1 MEDHGRFQ
9 DGSDTASHMA
19 DTPEK
24 PSMAWQTLLR
34 ALLEGEH
41 SSWKSYLVCSP
52 GFTGQGFIL
61 ILKTSCF
68 KSFASFWPSF
78 ISCLWTHIA
87 TLLIQ
92 TDILLQTKGSAVTPT
107 LQISIWVNEEPPNAE
122 MTGKW
127 HCSGKG
133 KDDNLYLLLWTNPLQ
148 GCSFGSQW
156 ERQGIHKLMFQLTLL
171 IFQRLI
177 TETKRAYSWWKLLE
191 GC

>member
-92 TDILLQTKGSAVTPT
+92 TDILLQTKGSAVTRLYKLVYELMKSPQMLRWLESDT
-107 LQISIWVNEEPPNAE
+107 VRARARMITSTSCSEQIPYRGAHLEA
-122 MTGKW
+122 
-127 HCSGKG
+127 SGKG
-133 KDDNLYLLLWTNPLQ
+133 RECINL
-148 GCSFGSQW
+148 CSSS
-156 ERQGIHKLMFQLTLL
+156 H
-171 IFQRLI
+171 
-177 TETKRAYSWWKLLE
+177 Y
-191 GC
+191 